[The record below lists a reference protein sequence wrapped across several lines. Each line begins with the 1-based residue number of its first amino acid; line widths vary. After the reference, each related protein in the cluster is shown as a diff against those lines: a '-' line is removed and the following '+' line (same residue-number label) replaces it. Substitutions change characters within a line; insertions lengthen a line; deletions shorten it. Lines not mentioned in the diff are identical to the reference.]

1 MPEVRTGAPYMRL
14 DSRTRLLAPVILVIA
29 YLLARSLSAL
39 GLLFVPLLLAVFLA
53 RPPLKPLARSLLVP
67 LPFLVVLAG
76 LQVLFNSNTEVTPLL
91 LQLGKNSITPHD
103 LLNGAMLLVRF
114 AGLVGTITLA
124 GLTLQPSE
132 AARAF
137 ERLLSPLMALKIP
150 AQDLALMVMVTLR
163 FIPLLAQTSKR
174 ISRAQTARGAE
185 WGKGKG
191 GIGSR
196 VRRVIPVI
204 IPLFVNTLQRS
215 ENLASAM
222 QARGYSSTLKRTTLL
237 PIRFRVADGIVLVL
251 VLVYASLVLAFF

>member
-1 MPEVRTGAPYMRL
+1 MPETRTSAPYMRL
-14 DSRTRLLAPVILVIA
+14 DSRTRLLAPLILVIA
-29 YLLARSLSAL
+29 FLLSRSLPAL
-39 GLLFVPLLLAVFLA
+39 GLLFVPLLLAVILA
-53 RPPLKPLARSLLVP
+53 KPPLKPLARSLLVP

-76 LQVLFNSNTEVTPLL
+76 LQVFFNNNTETTPLL
-91 LQLGKNSITPHD
+91 FQVGKNSITPHD

-124 GLTLQPSE
+124 GLTLKPSE

-174 ISRAQTARGAE
+174 ISRAQMARGAE

-191 GIGSR
+191 GIGTR

-222 QARGYSSTLKRTTLL
+222 QSRGYSSTQKRTSLM
-237 PIRFRVADGIVLVL
+237 PMRFRMVDGVVLIFL
-251 VLVYASLVLAFF
+251 LLFASLVLVFF